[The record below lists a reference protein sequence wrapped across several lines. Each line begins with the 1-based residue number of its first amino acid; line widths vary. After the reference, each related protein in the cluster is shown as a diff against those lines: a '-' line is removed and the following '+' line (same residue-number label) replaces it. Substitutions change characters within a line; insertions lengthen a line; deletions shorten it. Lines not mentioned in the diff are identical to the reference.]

1 MIKISSLTRERREG
15 KAALT
20 VDEGGEVR
28 TEEIRISFLKP
39 TEALWRELIEIEV
52 AEGATDLVVGVL
64 QNAPY
69 TGEQATYRF
78 GGTTKVISAGT
89 IAIGAMV
96 TTDGSGKAV
105 TTTTEGDVV
114 IGRYVGTAA
123 AAASDI
129 IEVQMGVTS
138 LAT

>member
-1 MIKISSLTRERREG
+1 MSQSTRDFERSPVAGEDLTAKQFYIVQLDATG
-15 KAALT
+15 K
-20 VDEGGEVR
+20 
-28 TEEIRISFLKP
+28 
-39 TEALWRELIEIEV
+39 IEV

-78 GGTTKVISAGT
+78 AGTTKVISGGT

-96 TTDGSGKAV
+96 TTDTAGKAV
-105 TTTTEGDVV
+105 STTTEGDVV
-114 IGRYVGTAA
+114 IGRHVGTAA
-123 AAASDI
+123 AAENDI

>member
-1 MIKISSLTRERREG
+1 MSQSTRDFERSAVAGEDLTAKQFYIVQLDATG
-15 KAALT
+15 K
-20 VDEGGEVR
+20 
-28 TEEIRISFLKP
+28 
-39 TEALWRELIEIEV
+39 IEV

-89 IAIGAMV
+89 IAIGALV
-96 TTDGSGKAV
+96 TTDASGMAV
-105 TTTTEGDVV
+105 TTTTEGDII
-114 IGRYVGTAA
+114 IGRHIGTAA
-123 AAASDI
+123 AAANDI
-129 IEVQMGVTS
+129 IEVQMGVTC

>member
-1 MIKISSLTRERREG
+1 MSQSTRDFERSAVAGEDLTA
-15 KAALT
+15 KQFYIVQLDAT
-20 VDEGGEVR
+20 D
-28 TEEIRISFLKP
+28 K
-39 TEALWRELIEIEV
+39 IEV

-78 GGTTKVISAGT
+78 GGTTKVISGGT

-96 TTDGSGKAV
+96 TTDTAGKAV
-105 TTTTEGDVV
+105 STTTEGDVV
-114 IGRYVGTAA
+114 IGRHVGTAA
-123 AAASDI
+123 AAENDI

>member
-1 MIKISSLTRERREG
+1 MSQSTRDFERSAVAGEDMTAKQFYIVQLDATG
-15 KAALT
+15 K
-20 VDEGGEVR
+20 
-28 TEEIRISFLKP
+28 
-39 TEALWRELIEIEV
+39 IEV

-78 GGTTKVISAGT
+78 AGTTKVISAGT

-96 TTDGSGKAV
+96 TTDGSGGKAV

-123 AAASDI
+123 AAADDI